1 MSEIKV
7 DLFSIWFFEKKFSKI
22 WIKTQKYSLKSTV
35 KKACKVVTI
44 LFNPYAVCWFLILC
58 VFILQITALKHSGRV
73 GTRIVT
79 KPKPSRSQPTRAIPP
94 AWSMHILT
102 TLGTW
107 GWAKFL
113 IRDLLQDFGISSV
126 NQFSWNI
133 PVSTPEGLIHKWIF
147 CKYISFILL
156 SFFFLVPKQN
166 QNPINLIFSRTRSL
180 AWPSMLV
187 PQWRT
192 SNGWNRW
199 EATLLCFYW
208 IIILNP

>member
-1 MSEIKV
+1 M
-7 DLFSIWFFEKKFSKI
+7 
-22 WIKTQKYSLKSTV
+22 
-35 KKACKVVTI
+35 VTI
-44 LFNPYAVCWFLILC
+44 LLNPYAVCWFLILC

-156 SFFFLVPKQN
+156 SFLYARLKNGRIMLWQCPSVRPSEFSGLFFNVLWD
-166 QNPINLIFSRTRSL
+166 INLKLGICI
-180 AWPSMLV
+180 
-187 PQWRT
+187 Q
-192 SNGWNRW
+192 
-199 EATLLCFYW
+199 
-208 IIILNP
+208 